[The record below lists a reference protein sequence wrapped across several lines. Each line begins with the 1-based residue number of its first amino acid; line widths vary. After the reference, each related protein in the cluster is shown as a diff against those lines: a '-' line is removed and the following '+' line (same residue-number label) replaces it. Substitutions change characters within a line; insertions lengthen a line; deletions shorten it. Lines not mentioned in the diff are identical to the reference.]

1 MDGVLS
7 AAEDNDLSAAD
18 DDEDDGLEDS
28 DDGVGG
34 TDDHGWCDLVFEGF
48 DRGALDELGAGGDE
62 CGTENEFEDDVHNG
76 VGHDGFVLKVDNHR
90 CEGDPA

>member
-34 TDDHGWCDLVFEGF
+34 QMIMV
-48 DRGALDELGAGGDE
+48 GAI
-62 CGTENEFEDDVHNG
+62 
-76 VGHDGFVLKVDNHR
+76 
-90 CEGDPA
+90 